1 MSRHTFGTHP
11 RRFSAAAAAA
21 LDAGRPVRLEPRP
34 AQGLLFSGAEDMST
48 QELTSELACLVAR
61 LRIRSFSLR
70 RDLEEV
76 TTALMVNVRCG
87 FWPLAHRAALDL
99 AGLLGR
105 ARRRHLVDAELAA
118 RGTTGALRVA
128 HLCSREVR

>member
-11 RRFSAAAAAA
+11 RRFSAASAAA
-21 LDAGRPVRLEPRP
+21 LDAGLYVRLEQAP
-34 AQGLLFSGAEDMST
+34 AQGLLFAGADTFST
-48 QELTSELACLVAR
+48 QELTSEVACLVAR
-61 LRIRSFSLR
+61 LRLRSFSLR
-70 RDLEEV
+70 HGLEEV

-99 AGLLGR
+99 AALLR
-105 ARRRHLVDAELAA
+105 QARRRRLVDPELAV
-118 RGTTGALRVA
+118 RGANGALRVA